1 MRDAKR
7 CVWRN
12 FASICGNSTRRAR
25 ARLPFLMLFC
35 KIVSMQVMRLK
46 MTATQT
52 WYTAENAQRQQWCV
66 RALEVFSFSWCLAWR
81 RAWYQLI
88 GNMRLLYAKFFI
100 FSLRTWHGKFNTKIY
115 ISWCHFWGFEGLHSP
130 HTRQPRRVC
139 SATANKWTKIF
150 DVNLE
155 NGNYLLATT
164 HH

>member
-1 MRDAKR
+1 MWELDER
-7 CVWRN
+7 
-12 FASICGNSTRRAR
+12 SAR
-25 ARLPFLMLFC
+25 ASAFSHAILQNSFNA
-35 KIVSMQVMRLK
+35 SD
-46 MTATQT
+46 A
-52 WYTAENAQRQQWCV
+52 AENDCHTNMIHRRECAATTMMRESI
-66 RALEVFSFSWCLAWR
+66 RGFLFSRCLAWR

-88 GNMRLLYAKFFI
+88 GNMLLLYAKFFI